1 MVGVLMCC
9 AVLCCAM
16 LCCAM
21 LCYDCVLLQAAL
33 GLLRV
38 CTRLLPYKE
47 SSAEPLLKS
56 LGLLLRLDPAV
67 AWELAAPLS
76 AELLKMVKA
85 SAAYIRSA
93 RGWKTV
99 CALINMTALHP
110 EASQAS
116 FEAFSLVCKDEKL
129 LSGSNFAPC
138 LETALVFLD
147 RHAKV
152 SLGFLSW
159 SHK

>member
-1 MVGVLMCC
+1 MTGSVYV
-9 AVLCCAM
+9 
-16 LCCAM
+16 
-21 LCYDCVLLQAAL
+21 LQAAL

-85 SAAYIRSA
+85 SAAFIRSA

-116 FEAFSLVCKDEKL
+116 FEAFSVVCKDEKL

-152 SLGFLSW
+152 IIIIFNKKDYFSLFITFFSILQNGTLTFP
-159 SHK
+159 

>member
-1 MVGVLMCC
+1 M
-9 AVLCCAM
+9 
-16 LCCAM
+16 
-21 LCYDCVLLQAAL
+21 
-33 GLLRV
+33 
-38 CTRLLPYKE
+38 LPYKE

-76 AELLKMVKA
+76 TELLKMVKA
-85 SAAYIRSA
+85 SAAHIKSA

-116 FEAFSLVCKDEKL
+116 FEAFSLVCKDDKL
-129 LSGSNFAPC
+129 LSDSNFAPC

-152 SLGFLSW
+152 CHCLLYFASVQKVIEFTTVSW
-159 SHK
+159 SLFVPTFCIYPLH